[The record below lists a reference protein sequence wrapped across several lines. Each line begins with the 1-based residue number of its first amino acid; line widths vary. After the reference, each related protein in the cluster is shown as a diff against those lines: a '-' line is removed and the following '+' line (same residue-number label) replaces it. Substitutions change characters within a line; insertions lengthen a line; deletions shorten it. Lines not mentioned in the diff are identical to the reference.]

1 MATLTLS
8 TGLDM
13 STLDVLALID
23 YDQVQFSTALIR
35 LFDDDTHYVEFS
47 GIGFV
52 PNQLGQIVGGTLQG
66 VDFLEGSRV
75 FRLTGAD
82 MPAADFYDFVA
93 AGDRSGLLG
102 ALFAG
107 ADSFIGSSLPDVLLG
122 YTGND
127 TLKGG
132 AGADTLVGGSGADE
146 YVVTAGDVITEA
158 AGGGI
163 DTVKSAATWIL
174 KAGVEKL
181 VLTGAANA
189 SGTGNTAANT
199 ITGNAGD
206 NVLKGLG
213 GLDRLLGGG
222 GDDVLDGGAGND
234 TLTGGTGADTFAFT
248 TALSTNTNTD
258 ILTDFAAGTDLLR
271 LKTTVFGALAAGS
284 LDASQFAS
292 GDGLTSALDADDRIV
307 YNSGSGQLYYDADG
321 VGGAAAVQFAVLG
334 TNSHPS
340 LSATDFVIVA

>member
-13 STLDVLALID
+13 STLDVLALLD
-23 YDQVQFSTALIR
+23 YDSVSFSPSLLR
-35 LFDDDTHYVEFS
+35 VYNDDTHYVEFS
-47 GIGFV
+47 GVGFV

-66 VDFLEGSRV
+66 VDFLDGSRV

-82 MPAADFYDFVA
+82 MPAADFYNFVT
-93 AGDRSGLLG
+93 AGDRTGLLG
-102 ALFAG
+102 TLFAG
-107 ADSFIGSSLPDVLLG
+107 NDSFIGSSLPDVLLG
-122 YTGND
+122 YAGND

-132 AGADTLVGGSGADE
+132 AGVDTLVGGNGADE
-146 YVVTAGDVITEA
+146 YIVTAGDVITES

-174 KAGVEKL
+174 KSGLEKL
-181 VLTGAANA
+181 ILTGGANA
-189 SGTGNTAANT
+189 NGTGNAAANT

-213 GLDRLLGGG
+213 GVDRLLGGG

-234 TLTGGTGADTFAFT
+234 TLTGGGGADTFAFT

-258 ILTDFAAGTDLLR
+258 TLADFAVGTDLLR
-271 LKTTVFGALAAGS
+271 LKSTVFGALVAGS
-284 LDASQFAS
+284 LDATQFAS
-292 GDGLTSALDADDRIV
+292 GDGLTSALDGDDRIV
-307 YNSGSGQLYYDADG
+307 YNSASGQLYYDADG
-321 VGGAAAVQFAVLG
+321 VGGASAVQFAVLG
-334 TNSHPS
+334 ASIHPA
-340 LSATDFVIVA
+340 LSATDFVIVT